1 MYGLRAFLLF
11 YVLTCVGQTVHGGKI
26 IHGQKAPKNSLQYMV
41 SVQDDE
47 GHVCGGFLI
56 TPDFV
61 MTAAHCGEIKLTHV
75 ILGTHNI
82 KRNNYVKRE
91 IEMTYMHPKYNPK
104 KIKCDIMLLK
114 LAVEA
119 DLNERVHTIPIPK
132 FKKKALVNQT
142 CSVAGWGKINPWN
155 SGVSVLRVVNVSVID
170 PEFCKKEWEVLPPNV
185 ICAGGSG
192 TYKGTCNGDS
202 GGPLVCNGMAV
213 GIVSFGSSSD
223 CIYPD
228 LPNVYTDI
236 SRYVVWINKILKDNY

>member
-26 IHGQKAPKNSLQYMV
+26 IHGKKAPTDSLQYMV
-41 SVQDDE
+41 SVQTND

-61 MTAAHCGEIKLTHV
+61 MTAAHCGEIELTHV

-91 IEMTYMHPKYNPK
+91 IEMTYKHPNYDPEN
-104 KIKCDIMLLK
+104 IKCDIMLLK
-114 LAVEA
+114 LAVQV
-119 DLNERVHTIPIPK
+119 DVNERIHTIAIPPPNANLK
-132 FKKKALVNQT
+132 VDQT
-142 CSVAGWGKINPWN
+142 CSVAGWGKIDSW
-155 SGVSVLRVVNVSVID
+155 SSSVSVLRVVNVSVIE
-170 PEFCKKEWEVLPPNV
+170 PEFCKREWEDLPPNV

-192 TYKGTCNGDS
+192 TYKGFCQGDS
-202 GGPLVCNGMAV
+202 GGPLVCNDIAV
-213 GIVSFGSSSD
+213 GIVSFNGD
-223 CIYPD
+223 LACVYPH

-236 SRYVVWINKILKDNY
+236 STYVPWINEILKENY